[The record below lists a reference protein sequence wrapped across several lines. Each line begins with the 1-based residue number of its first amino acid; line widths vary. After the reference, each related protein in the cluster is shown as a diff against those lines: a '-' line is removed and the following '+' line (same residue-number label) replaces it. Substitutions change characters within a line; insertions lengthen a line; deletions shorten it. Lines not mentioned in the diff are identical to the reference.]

1 MKKSNKKF
9 NILNLHLISLSVLF
23 LINKSLRVNSLFFV
37 IESQTETFQ
46 TTYKIRL
53 IKSIDLVVKKS
64 KSMCITLLLCEI
76 NKSQIKIQISKR
88 INKKSMI
95 GQSNINKN
103 LIDAI
108 HKSITINKC
117 LSCLTKKY
125 SKILDISVVTK

>member
-53 IKSIDLVVKKS
+53 IKSIDLVVQ

>member
-37 IESQTETFQ
+37 IESLTETFQ

-53 IKSIDLVVKKS
+53 IKSIDLVVQ

-76 NKSQIKIQISKR
+76 NKS
-88 INKKSMI
+88 
-95 GQSNINKN
+95 
-103 LIDAI
+103 
-108 HKSITINKC
+108 
-117 LSCLTKKY
+117 
-125 SKILDISVVTK
+125 